1 MTKTIQMFK
10 DGEWIEWDGSDV
22 SQLLIDEVMSIKEM
36 REKDPDL
43 YKKFQN
49 YVDNYGI
56 ITNHKKKK

>member
-1 MTKTIQMFK
+1 MFK

-22 SQLLIDEVMSIKEM
+22 SQLLIDEVLSIKEM
-36 REKDPDL
+36 RETDPDL

-49 YVDNYGI
+49 YVDNYGV